1 MGTELAQAGMTEAL
15 APVAPLDQNP
25 AAVYLAGLAPTGR
38 RSMLSKLSRAA
49 QALGFGDAFAAPW
62 ADLRFQHVAAVRTK
76 LQEENLAAATVNTV
90 LAALKGVAR
99 AAFNLGLLSGE
110 ELERIRSVKPV
121 RGEKLLTGRALAT
134 GEVAALLRICVKTDG
149 AGGARDA
156 ALIALMS
163 AGGLRRSEVVGLDRA
178 DYDAE
183 TGELVVRGKGNKER
197 LLYVN
202 DGAAHALSDWLAHRG
217 DEPGALFQPVS
228 RGGNVRRHRM
238 TDQAVYNMLVRRARQ
253 AKVRRFSPHDLR
265 RTFVSNLLD
274 AGADVV
280 TVQKLAGHANVQ
292 TTARYDRRGEEA
304 KRKAVGMVDT
314 PYHRLEETLL

>member
-1 MGTELAQAGMTEAL
+1 MSTDLTPF
-15 APVAPLDQNP
+15 APEPLDRNP
-25 AAVYLAGLAPTGR
+25 AAVYLAGLKPTGR
-38 RSMLSKLSRAA
+38 RSMLSKLNRVAVLLGCED
-49 QALGFGDAFAAPW
+49 ALAVAW
-62 ADLRFQHVAAVRTK
+62 VELRFQHVAAVRAK
-76 LQEENLAAATVNTV
+76 LQEENLAAATVNAT

-99 AAFNLGLLSGE
+99 AAFNLGLMSGE
-110 ELERIRSVKPV
+110 DLERIRSVKAV
-121 RGEKLLTGRALAT
+121 RGEKLLAGRALTT
-134 GEVAALLRICVKTDG
+134 GEVSALLRVCVRAGG

-163 AGGLRRSEVVGLDRA
+163 AGGLRRSEVVDLDRA

-183 TGELVVRGKGNKER
+183 AGELVVRGKGDKER

-202 DGAAHALSDWLAHRG
+202 DGAARALADWLEHRG

-228 RGGNVRRHRM
+228 KGGRVLRRRM

-253 AKVRRFSPHDLR
+253 ANVRRFSPHDLR

-280 TVQKLAGHANVQ
+280 TVQQLAGHANVQ

-304 KRKAVGMVDT
+304 KRKAVGLVDT
-314 PYHRLEETLL
+314 PYSRMEELIL